1 MTQTKLDFVQIC
13 PRKTKSPCLYPRAVR
28 FGVEH
33 GTAALTGLLVAF
45 VAAILGGE
53 VARRLRMPAV
63 VGQIAA
69 GVAIGPSALGWLT
82 LSEPL
87 ELLAELGA
95 ILLLFAV
102 GLETQLADLR
112 KVGKTAFLVGLLGAV
127 VPFVLGVAWALS
139 SGFPASKAMF
149 VAAAF
154 VATSAGITAKVLQ
167 ELGVLNR
174 IEARIILGAAVIDDV
189 LAMLLLAV
197 VSALQTK
204 AGVDIVNLLKILAV
218 AVGFV
223 AVVAF
228 LGTYVMKRSS
238 AILDAPLDEKSPLPV
253 SFAICLALAV
263 ASAYVG
269 LAAII
274 GAFLAGMVLAETPH
288 REELEHDFARISAIL
303 VPFFFVVTGATVNVG
318 LLASGPVIL
327 AVVVV
332 TVLAILGKLMGCGLG
347 ARSLGNRAALTVG
360 VGMVPRGEVG
370 VIVAGLGR
378 QAGIFPEATYAII
391 VGMSLLTSVVAPP
404 ALKVLLSK
412 PEEPTAELPAAN
424 G

>member
-1 MTQTKLDFVQIC
+1 M
-13 PRKTKSPCLYPRAVR
+13 
-28 FGVEH
+28 EH

-45 VAAILGGE
+45 VAALVGGE
-53 VARRLRMPAV
+53 IAQRLKMPAV

-69 GVAIGPSALGWLT
+69 GVAVGPSALGWLT

-87 ELLAELGA
+87 ELLSELGA

-102 GLETQLADLR
+102 GLETKLVDLR
-112 KVGKTAFLVGLLGAV
+112 RVGKTALRVG
-127 VPFVLGVAWALS
+127 VLGVVAPFALGAGWAYL
-139 SGFPASKAMF
+139 SGFPTAKAMF

-167 ELGVLNR
+167 ELGALGR
-174 IEARIILGAAVIDDV
+174 KEARIILGAAVIDDV

-204 AGVDIVNLLKILAV
+204 AGVDVLNLLEILGG

-223 AVVAF
+223 AVVAL
-228 LGTYVMKRSS
+228 LGTYVMRKSS
-238 AILDAPLDEKSPLPV
+238 GLLDAPLDNESPLPV
-253 SFAICLALAV
+253 SFAICLSLAV

-288 REELEHDFARISAIL
+288 RKDLEHDFARVSAIL
-303 VPFFFVVTGATVNVG
+303 VPFFFVVTGANVDVK
-318 LLASGPVIL
+318 LLANGPVL
-327 AVVVV
+327 LSVLVV
-332 TVLAILGKLMGCGLG
+332 TVLAVVGKVVGCGLG
-347 ARSLGNRAALTVG
+347 ARSLGRWGALTVG

-370 VIVAGLGR
+370 VIVAGLGQ
-378 QAGIFPEATYAII
+378 QAGVFPPRTYAII
-391 VGMSLLTSVVAPP
+391 VGMSLLTSIVAPP
-404 ALKVLLSK
+404 ALKRLLAKTDDGAPGAS
-412 PEEPTAELPAAN
+412 AAAPA
-424 G
+424 